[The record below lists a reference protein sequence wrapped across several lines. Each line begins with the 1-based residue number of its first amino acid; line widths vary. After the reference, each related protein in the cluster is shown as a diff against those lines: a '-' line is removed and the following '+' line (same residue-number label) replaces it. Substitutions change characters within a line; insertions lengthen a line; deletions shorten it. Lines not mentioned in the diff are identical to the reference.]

1 MVKRE
6 CLNPNDVNMTTTTI
20 RKAYSAPKSQRYAF
34 VAEQLLAI
42 SPGIGV
48 NDDVEV
54 DAGTS
59 FSNARGWD
67 GTSWTNQPAE
77 E

>member
-1 MVKRE
+1 M
-6 CLNPNDVNMTTTTI
+6 TTTI

-59 FSNARGWD
+59 FSNAKNWD
-67 GTSWTNQPAE
+67 GTS
-77 E
+77 

>member
-1 MVKRE
+1 MKKV
-6 CLNPNDVNMTTTTI
+6 
-20 RKAYSAPKSQRYAF
+20 YSAPKSQRYAF
-34 VAEQLLAI
+34 VAEQLLAM

>member
-1 MVKRE
+1 M
-6 CLNPNDVNMTTTTI
+6 TTTI

-42 SPGIGV
+42 SPEIGV
-48 NDDVEV
+48 NNDGEV

-59 FSNARGWD
+59 FSNAKSWD
-67 GTSWTNQPAE
+67 GTSWTNHPAE

>member
-1 MVKRE
+1 M
-6 CLNPNDVNMTTTTI
+6 TTTI
-20 RKAYSAPKSQRYAF
+20 RKAYSAPKLQRYAF

-42 SPGIGV
+42 SLGIGV

-59 FSNARGWD
+59 FSNAKSWD
-67 GTSWTNQPAE
+67 GTSWTNHPAE

>member
-1 MVKRE
+1 M
-6 CLNPNDVNMTTTTI
+6 TTTI

-34 VAEQLLAI
+34 VAEQLLAM

-48 NDDVEV
+48 NGDVEV

-59 FSNARGWD
+59 FSNAKSWD
-67 GTSWTNQPAE
+67 GTNWTNHPAE

>member
-1 MVKRE
+1 
-6 CLNPNDVNMTTTTI
+6 MTTTI
-20 RKAYSAPKSQRYAF
+20 KKAYSAPKSQRYAF

-48 NDDVEV
+48 NNDVEV
-54 DAGTS
+54 DASTS
-59 FSNARGWD
+59 FSNARGWN
-67 GTSWTNQPAE
+67 GTSWTNHPAE

>member
-1 MVKRE
+1 
-6 CLNPNDVNMTTTTI
+6 MTTTTI

-59 FSNARGWD
+59 FSNAKGWN
-67 GTSWTNQPAE
+67 GTNWTNHPAE

>member
-1 MVKRE
+1 
-6 CLNPNDVNMTTTTI
+6 MTTTI
-20 RKAYSAPKSQRYAF
+20 KKAYSAPKSQRYAF
-34 VAEQLLAI
+34 VAEQILAI

-59 FSNARGWD
+59 FSNAKSWD
-67 GTSWTNQPAE
+67 GTSWTNHPAE

>member
-1 MVKRE
+1 MKKV
-6 CLNPNDVNMTTTTI
+6 
-20 RKAYSAPKSQRYAF
+20 YSAPKSQRYAF

-48 NDDVEV
+48 NDNLEV
-54 DAGTS
+54 DASTS
-59 FSNARGWD
+59 FSNAKGWD
-67 GTSWTNQPAE
+67 GTSWTNTPAE

>member
-1 MVKRE
+1 M
-6 CLNPNDVNMTTTTI
+6 TTTI

-48 NDDVEV
+48 NDDIEV

-59 FSNARGWD
+59 FSNAKSWN
-67 GTSWTNQPAE
+67 GTSWTNHPAE

>member
-1 MVKRE
+1 M
-6 CLNPNDVNMTTTTI
+6 TTTI

-59 FSNARGWD
+59 FSNAKSWD
-67 GTSWTNQPAE
+67 GPNWTNHPAE